1 MKRHEDKSI
10 EDEKFRSV
18 EVSKTCSVI
27 EGKGIYGNWD
37 NKFSHNEREMKWCY
51 RFANIM
57 ETKEVKIKIYI
68 SDLADRNMPECKTVW
83 PQQCGNGSSYGL
95 G

>member
-1 MKRHEDKSI
+1 
-10 EDEKFRSV
+10 
-18 EVSKTCSVI
+18 
-27 EGKGIYGNWD
+27 
-37 NKFSHNEREMKWCY
+37 
-51 RFANIM
+51 M